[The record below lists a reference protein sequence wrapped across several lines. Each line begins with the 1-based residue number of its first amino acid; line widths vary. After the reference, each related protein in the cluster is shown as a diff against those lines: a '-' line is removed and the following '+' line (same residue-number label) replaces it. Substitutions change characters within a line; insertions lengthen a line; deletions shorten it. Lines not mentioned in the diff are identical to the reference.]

1 MGVNAQAACTDS
13 PVQEE
18 PLMPTAIVCDDE
30 PLMREALKEQLQLL
44 WPELEVVDEADNGV
58 AAVSRIASRRPDV
71 AFLDIQMPGMNGL
84 QVAQLI
90 EPPTQLVFVT
100 AYDQHALAAFDT
112 HAVDYLLKPLE
123 PVRVARMVKRLRS
136 QLVSPSDAQ
145 THELVTRSA
154 SAALPPAPALEWL
167 QVAVGQ
173 QIRMLHL
180 DDVHYFESD
189 CKYTRVVGE
198 DCDGLI
204 RLSLKELLASVD
216 AHVFLQVHRST
227 VVNRR
232 MVRAV
237 HRKGEHMELEMRG
250 RAERLKVSE
259 ANQHLFKAM

>member
-1 MGVNAQAACTDS
+1 
-13 PVQEE
+13 
-18 PLMPTAIVCDDE
+18 MPTAIVCDDE
-30 PLMREALKEQLQLL
+30 PLMREALKEQLQQL
-44 WPELEVVDEADNGV
+44 WPELNVIDEADNGP

-90 EPPTQLVFVT
+90 EPPTQVVFVT
-100 AYDQHALAAFDT
+100 AYDQHALAAFDA
-112 HAVDYLLKPLE
+112 HAVDYLLKPLD
-123 PVRVARMVKRLRS
+123 PVRVARTVSRLRR
-136 QLVSPSDAQ
+136 QLASPGQDPERPMPAPAPSRPVPQ
-145 THELVTRSA
+145 
-154 SAALPPAPALEWL
+154 APALEWL

-204 RLSLKELLASVD
+204 RLSLKELLAAVD
-216 AHVFLQVHRST
+216 AHVFLQVHRSI

-237 HRKGEHMELEMRG
+237 HRRGEHMELEMRG
-250 RAERLKVSE
+250 HAERLKVSE
-259 ANQHLFKAM
+259 SNQHLFKAM